1 MANIQDLSSLF
12 DSGNFGLLDR
22 GLQAQSLDQ
31 EKRKADLATVLGQ
44 EQRNQAMHPWDVE
57 AKQAVTGLNK
67 STTALNQYSLDT
79 KLPVAQALDMNMQK
93 FFKESDDLTR
103 ERTKANVIRYMQIA
117 SAAKKNGGQLPPGIS
132 VSPQEMQYFAPAHL
146 DKLIQF
152 GQTFLENDPTEIAA
166 RQRAREAQELAK
178 LRTDGQIAVKT
189 TPGAGGSKAP
199 AGPRV
204 PKSTRELLAHYTYL
218 ANQAEPDSPEQK
230 QYLAMAE
237 AEWNKIQMEAI
248 LRAQAPNA
256 GKVDAAAT
264 ANNPTG
270 SVVARPPATPQ
281 PMPRAGGT
289 WTPPNGWK

>member
-22 GLQAQSLDQ
+22 GLQAQALDQ

-67 STTALNQYSLDT
+67 STAALNQYALDT
-79 KLPVAQALDMNMQK
+79 KLPVAQATDLNMQK

-117 SAAKKNGGQLPPGIS
+117 AAAKKNGGQLPPGIN
-132 VSPQEMQYFAPAHL
+132 VSPQEMQYFAPQHL

-166 RQRAREAQELAK
+166 RQRAKEHMDRTNAQ
-178 LRTDGQIAVKT
+178 GQWGVDRKN
-189 TPGAGGSKAP
+189 AGGGKGP
-199 AGPRV
+199 AAPRV
-204 PKSTRELLAHYTYL
+204 PKSPRELLAHYTLL

-230 QYLAMAE
+230 QYTAMAE
-237 AEWNKIQMEAI
+237 AEWQKIQMEAI

-264 ANNPTG
+264 ANSPTG
-270 SVVARPPATPQ
+270 DVVARPPATPQ